1 MNTSKLKTRIGAH
14 LRSTILGVTVCA
26 GALACDD
33 GEGGAPFR
41 PTDDAVTISVI
52 FWVGWGIGAETG
64 QMPAFLYS
72 PEFRARMLAGLDDRG
87 DHRVGV
93 SNDAAPDLISESAAS
108 VCALPGVSKGPA
120 CDEDECGVNTG
131 NAGHPCCEGGVC
143 FSADVECSN
152 GTCRPC
158 GGDGKGCCE
167 GGGYNHGLACRAL
180 TNRTPGNAEVCR

>member
-1 MNTSKLKTRIGAH
+1 
-14 LRSTILGVTVCA
+14 VTVCA

-87 DHRVGV
+87 DHRVG
-93 SNDAAPDLISESAAS
+93 SRTTLRPISSASLQRPCAP
-108 VCALPGVSKGPA
+108 CPA
-120 CDEDECGVNTG
+120 CRR
-131 NAGHPCCEGGVC
+131 A
-143 FSADVECSN
+143 
-152 GTCRPC
+152 RPV
-158 GGDGKGCCE
+158 
-167 GGGYNHGLACRAL
+167 
-180 TNRTPGNAEVCR
+180 TRTSVG